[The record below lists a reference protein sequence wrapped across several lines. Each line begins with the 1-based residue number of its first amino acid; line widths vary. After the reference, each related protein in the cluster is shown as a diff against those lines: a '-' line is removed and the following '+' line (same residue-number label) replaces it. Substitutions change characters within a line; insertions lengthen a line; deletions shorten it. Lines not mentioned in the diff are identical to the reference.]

1 MKFSILIFFLTPVVV
16 LKQLGVECKLQL
28 IFEFNG
34 NKLSL
39 KLLPKAFVSFVPA
52 QKCCQQGLVELA

>member
-1 MKFSILIFFLTPVVV
+1 MHSTALCGGLGEILNFNIFLTPIVV

-34 NKLSL
+34 N
-39 KLLPKAFVSFVPA
+39 
-52 QKCCQQGLVELA
+52 